1 MFCLHW
7 GGSESPGYLGQEE
20 SPPADNRDQGRGLPA
35 LLRVLWVSVSNEEQH
50 GEEGIAGWLTGA
62 SILVDRHPASPW
74 RLTVHLPQPC
84 SCKSLCSW
92 WGGRLSYKMR
102 FLSQVRHVLP
112 VWWRGVHPSAG
123 LHGSRRAHP
132 VAVFDLRCDHP
143 EVGRH
148 LRQRQLEQ
156 TTARWHHP
164 TLVRPPTSGVSS
176 VDNYL
181 SSRFLPNGW

>member
-7 GGSESPGYLGQEE
+7 GGSESTGYLGQEE

-92 WGGRLSYKMR
+92 WRMSAELQDAIPVPGTPCITGLVTRGPSVCWPARFSACSSCCCLWPQMR
-102 FLSQVRHVLP
+102 SSRS
-112 VWWRGVHPSAG
+112 WAPSAPASTWADDSALAPSYAG
-123 LHGSRRAHP
+123 
-132 VAVFDLRCDHP
+132 
-143 EVGRH
+143 
-148 LRQRQLEQ
+148 
-156 TTARWHHP
+156 
-164 TLVRPPTSGVSS
+164 TST
-176 VDNYL
+176 YIWCIL
-181 SSRFLPNGW
+181 CW